1 MLGAEREQRVLE
13 VVARE
18 DRKRALGR
26 EPAIEQRLTDA
37 AHALEGFGVSQ
48 PPPGALRAALGEK
61 GALGRA
67 LRPVLE
73 ALGQARR
80 IVAERMRRAGADRAV
95 GVTLQHQ
102 IERAQTNLA

>member
-1 MLGAEREQRVLE
+1 MLGAEREQRMLE

-18 DRKRALGR
+18 DRERALGR
-26 EPAIEQRLTDA
+26 EAALEQRLADA
-37 AHALEGFGVSQ
+37 TRALEGLGVAQ
-48 PPPGALRAALGEK
+48 PPPGAIRAALGQK

-67 LRPVLE
+67 RRPVLE

-95 GVTLQHQ
+95 GAMLQHQ
-102 IERAQTNLA
+102 IERTQTNLA